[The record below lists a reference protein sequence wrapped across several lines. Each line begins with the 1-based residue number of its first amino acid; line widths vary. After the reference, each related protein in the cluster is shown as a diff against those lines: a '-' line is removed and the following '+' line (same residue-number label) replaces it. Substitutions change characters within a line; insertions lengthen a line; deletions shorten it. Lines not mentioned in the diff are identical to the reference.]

1 MTTTGAFKVK
11 RAGCNKKLVATTL
24 ILLASSLGFGQNTLS
39 VVRTGLSTVEVRLD
53 NSDDVAGVQFSIR
66 GSTKVT
72 LSDFQRAERNENHE
86 WIVASYQPNDS
97 TINVVILGSSRL
109 YFPKG
114 QGSVARI
121 SYRVGDA
128 SSTNRIYLTNV
139 MIANPQA
146 ESLQVAVQN
155 AEWTVGHQFASAS
168 SNPNVKLGQ
177 NFPNPFN
184 PSTRLAY
191 SLTKAGQVLLSVY
204 DITGREVA
212 RLVDGYQFVGD
223 YSVTWNSKDA
233 VGGILPSGVYFARI
247 QVENEVATMKMIL
260 AK

>member
-1 MTTTGAFKVK
+1 MTK
-11 RAGCNKKLVATTL
+11 AGYNKKLTVTTL
-24 ILLASSLGFGQNTLS
+24 ILLASSLGFGQNILS
-39 VVRTGLSTVEVRLD
+39 VARTSLSSVEVKLE

-66 GSTKVT
+66 SSSRVSLLG
-72 LSDFQRAERNENHE
+72 FQRAERNASPE

-97 TINVVILGSSRL
+97 TINVVILGSSNL
-109 YFPKG
+109 YFSKG
-114 QGSVARI
+114 EGSVAKI
-121 SYRVGDA
+121 SYRFNDE
-128 SSTNRIYLTNV
+128 SSTANRIYVTNV
-139 MIANPQA
+139 MIANPKA
-146 ESLQVAVQN
+146 ESLQVTVQN
-155 AEWTVGHQFASAS
+155 AEWTSGSQFAAAS

-191 SLTKAGQVLLSVY
+191 SLTKAGQVRLSVY

-212 RLVDGYQFVGD
+212 KLVDGYQFVGD

-233 VGGILPSGVYFARI
+233 VGGVLPSGVYFARI